1 MAVASG
7 VVTGMEQQSWG
18 CGAGALGR
26 GGVWVLESDLG
37 AVLTTIFSSR
47 VASGRCLIF

>member
-18 CGAGALGR
+18 CGAGAQGR
-26 GGVWVLESDLG
+26 GGVWVLGSDLG
-37 AVLTTIFSSR
+37 AVLTTSL
-47 VASGRCLIF
+47 VAVWPQAGV